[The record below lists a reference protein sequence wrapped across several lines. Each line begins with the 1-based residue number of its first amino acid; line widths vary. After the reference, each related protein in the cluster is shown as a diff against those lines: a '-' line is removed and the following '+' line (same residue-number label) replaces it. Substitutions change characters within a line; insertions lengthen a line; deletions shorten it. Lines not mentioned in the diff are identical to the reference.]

1 MALGAGLAV
10 GAEPVGTSV
19 GAAGAVAVD
28 GAVPVGSTGVLLTA
42 NTVPTSPAVGVE
54 ETAAPVQALSARAAH
69 TARIT
74 TTSRDRSRLT
84 LSRWGERCGDGAAN
98 ADRGSPTMDGEAKWG
113 ACSLACAARTLWG

>member
-1 MALGAGLAV
+1 MALGARLAA

-28 GAVPVGSTGVLLTA
+28 GAVPVGSPGVLLTA

-69 TARIT
+69 KSTIAAGAP
-74 TTSRDRSRLT
+74 DRGVLT
-84 LSRWGERCGDGAAN
+84 LSRWGARCGDGAAN
-98 ADRGSPTMDGEAKWG
+98 ADRGSPTVDGEAKWG